1 MSTGPGEQGATSR
14 PATEEGSST
23 GGTPADLQSPGGR
36 LGGHHRE
43 GWIGNFS
50 FPEAANFDKAVSVH
64 GVLCVLQAKRM
75 ERQLKQ
81 VHERVVQQ
89 RESLCHLKAEN
100 LEMQRLRVS
109 SCGNVPLTFVPDL
122 ASHELCNLHQCFHYS

>member
-1 MSTGPGEQGATSR
+1 MSTGPGEQRATSR
-14 PATEEGSST
+14 PATEEGSRT
-23 GGTPADLQSPGGR
+23 GGTPTDLQSPGGR

-43 GWIGNFS
+43 GWIGNFF
-50 FPEAANFDKAVSVH
+50 FPEAANFDKAVSVYA
-64 GVLCVLQAKRM
+64 VLCVSQAKRM

-109 SCGNVPLTFVPDL
+109 SCGHCTLEFCARPGQP
-122 ASHELCNLHQCFHYS
+122 